1 MQRKF
6 LVNLLF
12 LLFLNLLVKPFW
24 IFGIDRTVQN
34 VVGADGYG
42 SYFALLNLTIVLN
55 ILLDGGI
62 TNYNNRN
69 ISQHQH
75 LLGKYFS
82 NLVAIRFL
90 LAVLYAIICFIIGN
104 VSGYNS
110 HEMNMLMLLCFN
122 QFMLSFIMFLRS
134 NLAGLQLF
142 KTDSLISVTDRLL
155 MIIMC
160 GLVLWT
166 SWFDITFTI
175 DLFVQ
180 LQTAAYGFTML
191 LALALVIRHSGFR
204 IPTFNLKLFR
214 VIMKQSLPFAML
226 ILLMSIYGRI
236 DGVLLERL
244 APNGATQAGIF
255 AQAFRLLDA
264 GNMFAYLF
272 AVLLLPMFARML
284 KLGESVAKLS
294 SLALKLLVVPAS
306 VLALICFFYS
316 DLIMGTMYQA
326 EVASSSVVLSILMF
340 ALIPMAGS
348 YVIGT
353 LLTANGSLTFLNIIA
368 VVAVFLS
375 VVLNVFLIPH
385 FGAVGSAIAAL
396 SVQCVVF
403 ISQAYVSAKLL
414 NAMPPL
420 KQIFKF
426 GLMMAVL
433 SVAGHFMTKELSNE
447 LSLPI
452 FIAISLALA
461 LGLRLIEPLAIIRLI
476 KQKNE
481 A

>member
-55 ILLDGGI
+55 IVLDAGI

-90 LAVLYAIICFIIGN
+90 LAILYSIICFIIGTI
-104 VSGYNS
+104 SGYQS

-122 QFMLSFIMFLRS
+122 QFMLSLIMFLRS

-155 MIIMC
+155 MIILC
-160 GLVLWT
+160 GTFLWT
-166 SWFDITFTI
+166 NWVDHPFTI

-180 LQTAAYGFTML
+180 LQTVAYAFTVL
-191 LALALVIRHSGFR
+191 LAGALVVRHSGFR
-204 IPTFNLKLFR
+204 IPSFDLKLFR
-214 VIMKQSLPFAML
+214 VILKQSLPFALL

-236 DGVLLERL
+236 DGFLLERL

-284 KLGESVAKLS
+284 KLRESVSELS
-294 SLALKLLVVPAS
+294 ALALKLLVVPAS

-316 DLIMGTMYQA
+316 DLIMSTLYHH
-326 EVASSSVVLSILMF
+326 EVAASSKVLPILMF
-340 ALIPMAGS
+340 AFIPMAGS

-375 VVLNVFLIPH
+375 VVLNLFLIPV
-385 FGAVGSAIAAL
+385 FGAVGSAMAAL
-396 SVQCVVF
+396 SVQCIVF
-403 ISQAYVSAKLL
+403 VSQAYVSAKLL
-414 NAMPPL
+414 RAFPPIREIIKYVAMM
-420 KQIFKF
+420 I
-426 GLMMAVL
+426 VL
-433 SVAGHFMTKELSNE
+433 VVAGHYLTQQFDAV

-452 FIAISLALA
+452 FIALSSLLALS
-461 LGLRLIEPLAIIRLI
+461 LKLIEPLAILKMIRTR
-476 KQKNE
+476 E
-481 A
+481 